1 MLKTLYRQIGQYKW
15 AAVMTPVLTALEVV
29 MDVLIP
35 WVTASLI
42 DKGINAGNMEN
53 VYRYGGLMLLM
64 AFVSLALGIM
74 AGRSSAVAS
83 TGFAANLR
91 SAMYRNIQRFAFS
104 DIDKYSTAGLVTRMT
119 TDVQNLQQAFQQ
131 ILRVT
136 VRAPFRLVLSVV
148 MCLVIDPRLSLIFI
162 VAMVV
167 LGVSL
172 WQIISRVSKLF
183 QQVFERYDALNE
195 SVGENVA
202 GIRVVK
208 AFVREKFE
216 NEKFARAAEGLYILY
231 VRAESLMA
239 LNHPVMNMVVYGC
252 MIALSWWG
260 AHFIVGG
267 TLTTG
272 ELTSL
277 FTYVMSILQALMM
290 LSMIFVMLTQSAASA
305 KRVTEVINEEPDIV
319 NPENP
324 VMEVADGSLEFQGVR
339 FDYRPTPQPL
349 PCREGSEM
357 PNQAEKQGESQA
369 ERVSTPLPSRATGVF
384 RAATDVA
391 AAPRRGANPSFATE
405 GCQGGGSPSRRSAL
419 YNVTFSVGAGETIGV
434 IGGTGSGKSTLVS
447 LVSRLYDATKGSVL
461 VGGRNVKDYDL
472 KTLRSAVAV
481 VLQQNTLFTGSILDN
496 LRWGRSDATLEEC
509 REACRMAQA
518 DEFIMEMPNGYD
530 THIEQGGTNVS
541 GGQKQRLCIARALL
555 RHPKIL
561 ILDDST
567 SACDTDTD
575 RKIQQAFRTQLP
587 EMTKLIIAQRISSV
601 QHCDRILVMEGGH
614 VTGFD
619 THEHLLET
627 NQFYREVNELQSLG
641 TGDFDKV
648 ES

>member
-1 MLKTLYRQIGQYKW
+1 
-15 AAVMTPVLTALEVV
+15 MTPVLTALEVV

-183 QQVFERYDALNE
+183 QQVFEKYDALNE

-216 NEKFARAAEGLYILY
+216 NEKFARAAEGLYKLY

-357 PNQAEKQGESQA
+357 PNQVESLEECQA
-369 ERVSTPLPSRATGVF
+369 ERVSTPLLSRATGVF

-391 AAPRRGANPSFATE
+391 AAPQRGANSPFATE
-405 GCQGGGSPSRRSAL
+405 GCQGGESLSRRSAL

-447 LVSRLYDATKGSVL
+447 LVSRLYDATKGNVL

-530 THIEQGGTNVS
+530 THLAQGGTNVS

-614 VTGFD
+614 VTGYD

-648 ES
+648 

>member
-1 MLKTLYRQIGQYKW
+1 MIKTLYRQIGEYKW
-15 AAVMTPVLTALEVV
+15 ASVLTPVFTALEVV

-42 DKGINAGNMEN
+42 DKGINVGNLQA
-53 VYRYGGLMLLM
+53 VYRYGGLMIVM
-64 AFVSLALGIM
+64 AFMSLAFGIL
-74 AGRSSAVAS
+74 AGRFSSYAS

-91 SAMYRNIQRFAFS
+91 KAMYRNIQRFAFS
-104 DIDKYSTAGLVTRMT
+104 DIDKYSTSGLVTRMT

-172 WQIISRVSKLF
+172 WQIISRVSRLF

-195 SVGENVA
+195 SVQENVS

-208 AFVREKFE
+208 AFVREKYE
-216 NEKFARAAEGLYILY
+216 NEKFARAAEALYQLY

-305 KRVTEVINEEPDIV
+305 KRVCEVINEQPDIV
-319 NPENP
+319 NPDQP
-324 VMEVADGSLEFQGVR
+324 AMTVADGSVEFRDVR
-339 FDYRPTPQPL
+339 FDYKAPASGLSSQPL
-349 PCREGSEM
+349 PTREG
-357 PNQAEKQGESQA
+357 QGE
-369 ERVSTPLPSRATGVF
+369 VSAGV
-384 RAATDVA
+384 
-391 AAPRRGANPSFATE
+391 GL
-405 GCQGGGSPSRRSAL
+405 SRRSAL
-419 YNVTFSVGAGETIGV
+419 YNVSFSIGSGETIGI

-447 LVSRLYDATKGSVL
+447 LISRLYDVGQGSVL

-472 KTLRSAVAV
+472 TALRSAVAV
-481 VLQQNTLFTGSILDN
+481 VLQHNTLFTGSILDN
-496 LRWGRSDATLEEC
+496 LRWGKADATLEEC

-518 DEFIMEMPNGYD
+518 DDFIMEMPEQYE
-530 THIEQGGTNVS
+530 TRIEQGGTNVS
-541 GGQKQRLCIARALL
+541 GGQKQRICIARALL
-555 RHPKIL
+555 RQPKVL

-567 SACDTDTD
+567 SACDTATD
-575 RKIQQAFRTQLP
+575 ALIQKAFRTRLP

-601 QHCDRILVMEGGH
+601 QHCDRILVMEGGR

-619 THEHLLET
+619 THERLLEG

-641 TGDFDKV
+641 SGDFDKV
-648 ES
+648 LSPLRSESGKAERKIDN